1 MWRLLCVLEDIYIWR
16 WRMKGTVHL
25 VHIHLNWRISILS
38 AKLLISNI
46 YAKIFAM
53 FTVEPVKLLRICC
66 CVVVHTWGVT
76 RSRSHNTLSAAH
88 WVSTVHLA
96 SCVPITAHPLQTSQQ
111 TSHYWAHTNSR
122 VTSVTV
128 SDLPCSLHAN
138 VFCTIYSHTDIGPNT
153 ARVPLRVW
161 RHFNE

>member
-1 MWRLLCVLEDIYIWR
+1 MWRLLCVLENTYL
-16 WRMKGTVHL
+16 KGTVHL
-25 VHIHLNWRISILS
+25 VHVHLNWRISILS

-53 FTVEPVKLLRICC
+53 FTVELVKLLRICC

-88 WVSTVHLA
+88 WVSLLYTWPRVSPSL
-96 SCVPITAHPLQTSQQ
+96 PILCKHHNKQ
-111 TSHYWAHTNSR
+111 SHYWAHTNSR